1 MRAYVGDDVRISGY
15 AFDDGIKDFISDDL
29 IVLSSDLTMD
39 DLVGHNLLDMK
50 ADRIVAKRTINYDY
64 LDKVVGLPKGTRVLL
79 VNDVKE
85 TTLELIKDLKRVGID
100 ALEYVPYYPGADLKT
115 NGIQIAITPGEAG
128 KVPPSIE
135 TIIDIGPR
143 IMDFTT
149 ITKILTKLK
158 ILDEKAGMF
167 SHFYLEK
174 IINIA
179 KR

>member
-1 MRAYVGDDVRISGY
+1 MTRIHWSDVMAKQGITLVAGSNETMTTLINQLRAYVGDDVRISGY

-85 TTLELIKDLKRVGID
+85 TTLELIKDLKTCRD
-100 ALEYVPYYPGADLKT
+100 
-115 NGIQIAITPGEAG
+115 
-128 KVPPSIE
+128 
-135 TIIDIGPR
+135 
-143 IMDFTT
+143 
-149 ITKILTKLK
+149 
-158 ILDEKAGMF
+158 
-167 SHFYLEK
+167 
-174 IINIA
+174 
-179 KR
+179 